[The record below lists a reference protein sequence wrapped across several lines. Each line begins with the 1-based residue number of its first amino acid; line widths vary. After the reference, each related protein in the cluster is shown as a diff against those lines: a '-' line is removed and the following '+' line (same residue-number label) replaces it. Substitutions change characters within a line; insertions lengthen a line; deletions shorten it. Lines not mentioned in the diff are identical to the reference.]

1 MEFISGNLPAIL
13 ETGVNVLIQL
23 AAGIIQAIPQLVA
36 QLPQIISAIVNG
48 IGALIGSV
56 VEVGKNIVRGIWDG
70 ITAMAGWI
78 RDKVTGFFSGIV
90 DGVKGFLGIHS
101 PSRVFAGIGDNM
113 AAGLGQGFEKTMGG
127 VTKDIENAIP
137 TKFDMP
143 AINGPANTAFKVNP
157 IVGDAPSPVVADATY
172 SVTPVVG
179 DFDPPDPNTED
190 GDGDG
195 THVDVPDPDP
205 VPGGGGGSPAFAP
218 QITVIVQGGAD
229 EESTE
234 NLKTSLRDTVRELY
248 NEFREEERERMVLK
262 NQYAY

>member
-1 MEFISGNLPAIL
+1 M
-13 ETGVNVLIQL
+13 
-23 AAGIIQAIPQLVA
+23 
-36 QLPQIISAIVNG
+36 
-48 IGALIGSV
+48 
-56 VEVGKNIVRGIWDG
+56 
-70 ITAMAGWI
+70 
-78 RDKVTGFFSGIV
+78 
-90 DGVKGFLGIHS
+90 
-101 PSRVFAGIGDNM
+101 
-113 AAGLGQGFEKTMGG
+113 
-127 VTKDIENAIP
+127 
-137 TKFDMP
+137 
-143 AINGPANTAFKVNP
+143 
-157 IVGDAPSPVVADATY
+157 VADATY

-205 VPGGGGGSPAFAP
+205 VPGGGGGSSPAFAP
-218 QITVIVQGGAD
+218 QITVIVQGNAD

>member
-1 MEFISGNLPAIL
+1 M
-13 ETGVNVLIQL
+13 
-23 AAGIIQAIPQLVA
+23 
-36 QLPQIISAIVNG
+36 
-48 IGALIGSV
+48 
-56 VEVGKNIVRGIWDG
+56 
-70 ITAMAGWI
+70 
-78 RDKVTGFFSGIV
+78 
-90 DGVKGFLGIHS
+90 
-101 PSRVFAGIGDNM
+101 
-113 AAGLGQGFEKTMGG
+113 
-127 VTKDIENAIP
+127 
-137 TKFDMP
+137 
-143 AINGPANTAFKVNP
+143 NP
-157 IVGDAPSPVVADATY
+157 IVGDAPAPVVADATY

-218 QITVIVQGGAD
+218 QITVIVQGNAD